1 MEFHERVGRRV
12 GADLSPGAIWA
23 LVRIDSLGMAGA
35 RAMAEER
42 GVPQERIAEVGAELR
57 ERGLVA
63 DVDGAVVETP
73 AGRALIDQLL
83 AAVREELAQRIT
95 EGTASRPEVDQ
106 LLRRLSRELVGERPR

>member
-1 MEFHERVGRRV
+1 
-12 GADLSPGAIWA
+12 
-23 LVRIDSLGMAGA
+23 MAGA

-95 EGTASRPEVDQ
+95 RGRRAGPRSTSCCAGSRASSSASGRARCPARG
-106 LLRRLSRELVGERPR
+106 LGGRG